1 MTANNTRSI
10 SMLAYVIGTAVF
22 LLAAASFFPAVV
34 SLVPVGVS
42 TSVALFVLVATGALL
57 AVYILLSAAGA
68 LDRRVTLGRLV
79 PDAWQ
84 SILAS
89 TVMVAIAWV
98 PLSQLVAPHSTA
110 LRLLAP
116 VGVIVTV
123 GLAAHRVFRL
133 HSGRSAAG
141 RAQPD
146 PRVP

>member
-1 MTANNTRSI
+1 MTANSTRSI
-10 SMLAYVIGTAVF
+10 SKLAYVIGTAVF

-34 SLVPVGVS
+34 HLVPASVS
-42 TSVALFVLVATGALL
+42 ATAAVFVLVATGALL
-57 AVYILLSAAGA
+57 AVYILLSAGGA
-68 LDRRVTLGRLV
+68 LDRPVSLGRLV

-84 SILAS
+84 SILVS
-89 TVMVAIAWV
+89 TVMVGIAWG

-133 HSGRSAAG
+133 HGGRPTAG
-141 RAQPD
+141 KAQPD
-146 PRVP
+146 PRAP